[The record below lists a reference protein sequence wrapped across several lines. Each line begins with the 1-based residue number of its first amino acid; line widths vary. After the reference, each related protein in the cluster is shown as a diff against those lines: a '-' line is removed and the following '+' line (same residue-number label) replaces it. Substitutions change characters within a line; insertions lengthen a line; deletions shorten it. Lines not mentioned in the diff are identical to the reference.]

1 MRSSEVQNFNLFAI
15 RNKKLKFFAF
25 GNGLRSNAFR
35 TTQSAHSALVLL
47 VPVLSAPVLP
57 PPVLLAIM
65 LQAPVLLALPV
76 CTLFCRELGNI
87 TNRTMMVLI
96 FWI

>member
-35 TTQSAHSALVLL
+35 TTQSAHSAMV
-47 VPVLSAPVLP
+47 
-57 PPVLLAIM
+57 
-65 LQAPVLLALPV
+65 QADGASVI
-76 CTLFCRELGNI
+76 GG
-87 TNRTMMVLI
+87 
-96 FWI
+96 

>member
-35 TTQSAHSALVLL
+35 TTQSAHSAMHWILEVDNEDIFETCLFLL
-47 VPVLSAPVLP
+47 SL
-57 PPVLLAIM
+57 
-65 LQAPVLLALPV
+65 
-76 CTLFCRELGNI
+76 CFE
-87 TNRTMMVLI
+87 
-96 FWI
+96 

>member
-35 TTQSAHSALVLL
+35 TTQSAHSALDETLL
-47 VPVLSAPVLP
+47 TNGHG
-57 PPVLLAIM
+57 M
-65 LQAPVLLALPV
+65 LQGDPSLAYMAV
-76 CTLFCRELGNI
+76 YDGHGETSS
-87 TNRTMMVLI
+87 
-96 FWI
+96 